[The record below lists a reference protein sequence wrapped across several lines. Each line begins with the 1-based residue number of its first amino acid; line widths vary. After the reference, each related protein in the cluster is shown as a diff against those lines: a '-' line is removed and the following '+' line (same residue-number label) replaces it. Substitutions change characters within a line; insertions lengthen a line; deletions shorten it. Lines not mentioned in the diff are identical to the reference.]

1 MLSRKFSGLQGC
13 GGIHHFPVTRRLSF
27 QNPSALPLAFS
38 ASYEVPTI
46 NSVLRAPSVVQL
58 KVNPSST
65 LDRHAFCRENS
76 LVGER

>member
-27 QNPSALPLAFS
+27 QKPSALPLDFS

-46 NSVLRAPSVVQL
+46 SNVLKAPSVVQL
-58 KVNPSST
+58 KVNQSST
-65 LDRHAFCRENS
+65 LDRHVFCRKNS
-76 LVGER
+76 LVGEV